1 MYHPTMSRS
10 RTAPVDAAE
19 ALTALNALDPGVPR
33 DTWIEISMA
42 AKAAGVSYAD
52 WHAWCRR
59 ADNYGGES
67 DCRAVWKSI
76 KPDGGIGPGTL
87 FRLAQ
92 EAGWTPP
99 EKRPAPIRS
108 AGRKRPHRPAATA
121 RSDQADT
128 APTDTTAQ
136 PGRQV
141 LRLLLDAASPAPTT
155 HPYLVRKGIPEAA
168 ARLYVLPD
176 TKVRELL
183 GYQPFSHRQNGPLRG
198 SILLVPL
205 QDEHGDLR
213 SIELIDEAG
222 LKVVVAGLPRKGLFW
237 LAAPLPSYPDRIGI
251 CEGMATA
258 ATLHAAT
265 GEPIAAAGGY
275 QFIRAVAEALGEQYP
290 HAELVI
296 YPDRGDAQAESAREI
311 ARETLSSVVIPPGD
325 LAGTDYNDMAAER
338 GLEAVREWIASHCDR
353 MRLRLTAIAERGPIH
368 IPEVLTGLPLG
379 TLGML
384 MGQGAVGKTM
394 LTLELAAGI
403 GLGRDL
409 FGASTFLSP
418 ALGKPARVNLLLGE
432 DSRAQIH
439 NRFHRVIQTLQLDDV
454 DLELLDRTLHPYS
467 LDAADMR
474 VIEAGFGGKDLNTG
488 AFHRTLR
495 RICRSAALTIVD
507 PLVRLHDSD
516 ENDNAAA
523 SALMLALA
531 QISAETNCAILVLH
545 HVSKAGGSDW
555 RSARGASAYTTA
567 CRWVAKLSP
576 AGEDDQLAEPDRAV
590 KAELVKHNYCAP
602 QPALWLERGP
612 HGVLRFD
619 RFVVPQQ
626 PAAAGDAVAFDLR
639 GIRDR
644 ARLGFGRD
652 RSLGA
657 DD

>member
-1 MYHPTMSRS
+1 MSRS
-10 RTAPVDAAE
+10 RTAPVDPIE
-19 ALTALNALDPGVPR
+19 ALDALNAIDPGLDRERWVAV
-33 DTWIEISMA
+33 SMA
-42 AKAAGVSYAD
+42 AKEAGIPFRD
-52 WHAWCRR
+52 WLAWCSR
-59 ADNYGGES
+59 ADNYGGER
-67 DCRAVWKSI
+67 DCRAVWNSI
-76 KPDGGIGPGTL
+76 RLGGGIGPSTL
-87 FRLAQ
+87 FKLARD
-92 EAGWTPP
+92 AGWEPREKATPVRP
-99 EKRPAPIRS
+99 GKAARADKRSRPALTES
-108 AGRKRPHRPAATA
+108 SG
-121 RSDQADT
+121 T
-128 APTDTTAQ
+128 APKATPDTIHSILE
-136 PGRQV
+136 V
-141 LRLLLDAASPAPTT
+141 ASPAPAT
-155 HPYLVRKGIPEAA
+155 HPYLVRKDVAPAA
-168 ARLYVLPD
+168 GRLYVLPD
-176 TKVRELL
+176 KKLEELL
-183 GYQPFSHRQNGPLRG
+183 GYRPFSQKADAPLRG
-198 SILLVPL
+198 NILLVPL
-205 QDEHGDLR
+205 QNERGEVR

-222 LKVVVAGLPRKGLFW
+222 SKVAVAGLPRKGLFW
-237 LAAPLPSYPDRIGI
+237 TPAPIPSLPDRIGI

-265 GEPIAAAGGY
+265 GEPMAAAGGY
-275 QFIRAVAEALGEQYP
+275 QFIRAVAEALSERYP
-290 HAELVI
+290 HSELVI
-296 YPDRGDAQAESAREI
+296 YPDRGDVQAESAREV
-311 ARETLSSVVIPPGD
+311 ARETLASVVIPPGD

-338 GLEAVREWIASHCDR
+338 GLQAVREWVASHYDS

-439 NRFHRVIQTLQLDDV
+439 NRFYHILRTLRLDEA

-474 VIEAGFGGKDLNTG
+474 VIEAGFAGKELTTG
-488 AFHRTLR
+488 AFHKALR

-531 QISAETNCAILVLH
+531 QVSAETNCAILVLH

-576 AGEDDQLAEPDRAV
+576 AGEDDQLAEPERAV

-602 QPALWLERGP
+602 QPAFWLERGP

-619 RFVVPQQ
+619 RHVIAGQ
-626 PAAAGDAVAFDLR
+626 PGDTPMDASPFNLR
-639 GIRDR
+639 SVRER
-644 ARLGFGRD
+644 ARLGVGRD
-652 RSLGA
+652 RVLGVET
-657 DD
+657 D